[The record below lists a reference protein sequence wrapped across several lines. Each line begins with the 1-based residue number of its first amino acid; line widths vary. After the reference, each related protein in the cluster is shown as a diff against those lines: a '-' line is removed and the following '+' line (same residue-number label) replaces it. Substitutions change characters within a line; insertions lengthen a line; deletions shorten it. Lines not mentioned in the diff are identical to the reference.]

1 MNEFELQLE
10 KFEKHLDARLDR
22 IESALSVL
30 NTDNKRNSERIA
42 EHNILI
48 AQNKTDVDAMGKIT
62 RDMHLKCSAD
72 NRNHHE
78 ILFTRLGKVE
88 NEISFY
94 KGAVFL
100 VPLILSGIYFFINL
114 YVSRG

>member
-1 MNEFELQLE
+1 MSEFEAQL
-10 KFEKHLDARLDR
+10 KQFEKHIDERLDR

-48 AQNKTDVDAMGKIT
+48 AQNKSDVDAVGKLS
-62 RDMHLKCSAD
+62 RDMHLNCSAD
-72 NRNHHE
+72 NRNHHD
-78 ILFTRLGKVE
+78 IIFTRLGKVE
-88 NEISFY
+88 NDISFY

-114 YVSRG
+114 YVGRG